1 MSSVVL
7 VGLRTSSRFCTL
19 RKLSTSSFQIFDRR
33 AKRLQRARAA
43 RRENATVYDYSRDE
57 VAFRLADR
65 ILDIKRTFEVAVDLG
80 CGRGHLAQHLTSD
93 AVSFLYQCD
102 SCLDILKQAKPSPD
116 VETMSL
122 NVDEESLPF
131 QENSINLFLSC
142 LGLHWIND
150 LRGTFSQVLRCLKP
164 DGCFLGVTYGMD
176 TLFELRVA
184 LQLAEMERLGGFYPH
199 VSPFIDSARLGD
211 LLQEAGFNLITLDV
225 DELIIHYPSMF
236 ELMEDLRGMGES
248 NAVVSRPL
256 RLNRDVVSA
265 AAAIY
270 DERFGEPRENG
281 KEGER
286 CVPATFRLLYF
297 IAWKPDPSQMKPL
310 PRGSAEYSF
319 KELSRLDELGASHV
333 AKTNKGSSGD
343 NKK

>member
-19 RKLSTSSFQIFDRR
+19 RKLSTSSFQIFDRK

-43 RRENATVYDYSRDE
+43 RRENATVYDYLRDE

-102 SCLDILKQAKPSPD
+102 SCLDIL
-116 VETMSL
+116 
-122 NVDEESLPF
+122 
-131 QENSINLFLSC
+131 
-142 LGLHWIND
+142 
-150 LRGTFSQVLRCLKP
+150 VLRCLKP

-211 LLQEAGFNLITLDV
+211 LLQEAGFNLITLV
-225 DELIIHYPSMF
+225 RACGGSF
-236 ELMEDLRGMGES
+236 S
-248 NAVVSRPL
+248 
-256 RLNRDVVSA
+256 
-265 AAAIY
+265 
-270 DERFGEPRENG
+270 
-281 KEGER
+281 
-286 CVPATFRLLYF
+286 C
-297 IAWKPDPSQMKPL
+297 KPQNT
-310 PRGSAEYSF
+310 SF
-319 KELSRLDELGASHV
+319 LGR
-333 AKTNKGSSGD
+333 
-343 NKK
+343 